1 MTLFWFHL
9 KVKVLCWKVIS
20 NFIFC
25 QLVISSLVFIFF
37 YGLSRNSKLY
47 YIHMYHLVGAG
58 LITEKMERASTMQSV
73 HENIKSVRGQLKKVY
88 KTLNTLENW
97 RKAILLVCVVALGV
111 DPLFL
116 FIPVIDSPNFCFTF
130 DKKLAAVVSAIRT
143 FIDTFYVIHIIFNFI
158 TEFIAPRSQV
168 SLRGELIVHS
178 KAMRKRLFFF
188 HFIVDICSVIPIP
201 QVCVHFLSP
210 SCNLFFTM
218 AGTN

>member
-1 MTLFWFHL
+1 
-9 KVKVLCWKVIS
+9 
-20 NFIFC
+20 
-25 QLVISSLVFIFF
+25 
-37 YGLSRNSKLY
+37 
-47 YIHMYHLVGAG
+47 
-58 LITEKMERASTMQSV
+58 MERASTIQSV

-88 KTLNTLENW
+88 KTLKTLENW

-178 KAMRKRLFFF
+178 KAIRKRLFFF
-188 HFIVDICSVIPIP
+188 QFIVDICSVIPIP
-201 QVCVHFLSP
+201 QVCVHFLLSVLHHKICFLP
-210 SCNLFFTM
+210 WLEQ
-218 AGTN
+218 TNITWCSFGFEDYWLRLRTSWY

>member
-1 MTLFWFHL
+1 
-9 KVKVLCWKVIS
+9 
-20 NFIFC
+20 
-25 QLVISSLVFIFF
+25 
-37 YGLSRNSKLY
+37 
-47 YIHMYHLVGAG
+47 
-58 LITEKMERASTMQSV
+58 MQSV

-158 TEFIAPRSQV
+158 TEYILVKRISAAPQNYIA
-168 SLRGELIVHS
+168 
-178 KAMRKRLFFF
+178 FFQT
-188 HFIVDICSVIPIP
+188 ICLPVN
-201 QVCVHFLSP
+201 VLLLC
-210 SCNLFFTM
+210 FFYYVT
-218 AGTN
+218 